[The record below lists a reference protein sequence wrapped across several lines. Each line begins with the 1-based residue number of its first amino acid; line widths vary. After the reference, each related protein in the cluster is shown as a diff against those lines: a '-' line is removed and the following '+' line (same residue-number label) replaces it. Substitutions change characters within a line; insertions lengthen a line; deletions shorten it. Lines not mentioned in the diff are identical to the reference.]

1 MKFMMTARWAPDTQ
15 QRAEAIARFQRTD
28 GFPLDGIRLVG
39 RWTRVDLKGGFDL
52 LETDD
57 MKKLAQFAYEWNDLM
72 QLTTTPVMD
81 DAELGEVLSCV
92 SKA

>member
-1 MKFMMTARWAPDTQ
+1 MKFITTFSWAPDAEK
-15 QRAEAIARFQRTD
+15 RAEAFARFQRT
-28 GFPLDGIRLVG
+28 GGLPPEGVKLLG
-39 RWTRVDLKGGFDL
+39 RWTRVDLNGGFDL
-52 LETDD
+52 VETDD